1 MKNFYSNIA
10 KETMISMLDASDH
23 AYLLFDK
30 NFSIL
35 GLNKNSFESILK
47 IYQTETQIGD
57 NILVTLNIKE
67 TSDFR
72 NKISACFNGHKQN
85 IKTPIKDVS
94 GNLFYFTVTLVP
106 IMEQENVAAIL
117 IAAKD
122 VTKEE
127 QVAKKYKQQIQ
138 YTNSIIN
145 SNTSVLIRTDLQGNY
160 TYSNRKF
167 YEYFGGTPEDL
178 IGKPF
183 FSTVIPEDI
192 EVCNLAAYKCITT
205 PGHIELVIIRKPRK
219 DGGVYW
225 TEWEFVCIRDEDGNP
240 IEIQAVGRDISERKL
255 AELAL
260 QKSEANLKAIFKHA
274 ETAYILY
281 DKKLI
286 VQTYNEQANT
296 FFVQH
301 FGTELT
307 KGISGVDVIPDT
319 NKDFL
324 RNALTQALTGE
335 TTRYETSFITH
346 HTNYWLEGFAFP
358 ITDDE
363 NNIIG
368 VCLSLL
374 DITLKKNAAI
384 NLEKR
389 ERILS
394 NMSSLAKI
402 GGYEID
408 FMKEEVVWSEMT
420 KQLHGLAPHEQPNL
434 TEAIQYYKEGEERE
448 LVRRKVESAITNGE
462 AFEFESIIVTKQNQ
476 EKWVRAIG
484 VPEMK
489 DGKCIRLSGA
499 FMDIQQEVNIRK
511 LLEVEKDKYQRF
523 IETLPL
529 VTLTID
535 TKNLQ
540 VLYVS
545 PQIEELLGY
554 TPEEFIDSTLTNP
567 LGMIA
572 PEFKEQMISTVDMAL
587 VNKERFSVEYKAI
600 KKNGETIWVR
610 SIGKVVAREEGE
622 VFQLIMKN
630 INEDKRNRQLLQESE
645 LRFRNI
651 AETAPV
657 LIWMCDEYRKYSY
670 VNKLWSDFLNK
681 PRYTLLGSFWGEL
694 IDELDKEQTQLT
706 FEDAFRQRK
715 EFIVLYRIKSK
726 GTYKWILDKGVP
738 RYDEAKEFIGFMGSA
753 IEVTVQIESNQK
765 LREREI
771 QLTQAIAERNLLIK
785 EIHHRVKNNLQ
796 VIAGILFLKG
806 NSIKDPTVS
815 KILTDLRTRLRSIS
829 LIHEKLLY
837 KDPLEKVNI
846 GIYLETL
853 LREIKQVS
861 GVHPDFLDIEIDI
874 DDYEMNLDPL
884 TNLGFILNE
893 LFTNTIKHAFPNGEK
908 GIITLKFKIENE
920 VRTLYYADNGVGL
933 PENVNLNNSNLFG
946 LQLIKIFASHI
957 HAKVELKSINGT
969 QWKFTF

>member
-1 MKNFYSNIA
+1 
-10 KETMISMLDASDH
+10 
-23 AYLLFDK
+23 
-30 NFSIL
+30 
-35 GLNKNSFESILK
+35 
-47 IYQTETQIGD
+47 
-57 NILVTLNIKE
+57 
-67 TSDFR
+67 
-72 NKISACFNGHKQN
+72 
-85 IKTPIKDVS
+85 
-94 GNLFYFTVTLVP
+94 
-106 IMEQENVAAIL
+106 
-117 IAAKD
+117 
-122 VTKEE
+122 
-127 QVAKKYKQQIQ
+127 
-138 YTNSIIN
+138 
-145 SNTSVLIRTDLQGNY
+145 
-160 TYSNRKF
+160 
-167 YEYFGGTPEDL
+167 
-178 IGKPF
+178 
-183 FSTVIPEDI
+183 
-192 EVCNLAAYKCITT
+192 
-205 PGHIELVIIRKPRK
+205 
-219 DGGVYW
+219 
-225 TEWEFVCIRDEDGNP
+225 
-240 IEIQAVGRDISERKL
+240 
-255 AELAL
+255 
-260 QKSEANLKAIFKHA
+260 
-274 ETAYILY
+274 
-281 DKKLI
+281 
-286 VQTYNEQANT
+286 
-296 FFVQH
+296 
-301 FGTELT
+301 
-307 KGISGVDVIPDT
+307 
-319 NKDFL
+319 
-324 RNALTQALTGE
+324 
-335 TTRYETSFITH
+335 
-346 HTNYWLEGFAFP
+346 
-358 ITDDE
+358 
-363 NNIIG
+363 
-368 VCLSLL
+368 
-374 DITLKKNAAI
+374 
-384 NLEKR
+384 
-389 ERILS
+389 
-394 NMSSLAKI
+394 
-402 GGYEID
+402 
-408 FMKEEVVWSEMT
+408 
-420 KQLHGLAPHEQPNL
+420 
-434 TEAIQYYKEGEERE
+434 
-448 LVRRKVESAITNGE
+448 
-462 AFEFESIIVTKQNQ
+462 
-476 EKWVRAIG
+476 
-484 VPEMK
+484 
-489 DGKCIRLSGA
+489 
-499 FMDIQQEVNIRK
+499 MDIQQELNIRK